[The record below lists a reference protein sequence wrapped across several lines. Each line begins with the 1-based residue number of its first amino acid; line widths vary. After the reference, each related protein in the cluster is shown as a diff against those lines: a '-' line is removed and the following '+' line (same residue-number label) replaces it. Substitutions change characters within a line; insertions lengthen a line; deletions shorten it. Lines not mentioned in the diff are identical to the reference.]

1 MCSKACRAKV
11 GTGFAKKTRLK
22 QRDKAGRV
30 NANERDML

>member
-1 MCSKACRAKV
+1 VSRKSGHRFCEK
-11 GTGFAKKTRLK
+11 GTHK

>member
-1 MCSKACRAKV
+1 MFSKACRAKV
-11 GTGFAKKTRLK
+11 GTGFCEKDTLK